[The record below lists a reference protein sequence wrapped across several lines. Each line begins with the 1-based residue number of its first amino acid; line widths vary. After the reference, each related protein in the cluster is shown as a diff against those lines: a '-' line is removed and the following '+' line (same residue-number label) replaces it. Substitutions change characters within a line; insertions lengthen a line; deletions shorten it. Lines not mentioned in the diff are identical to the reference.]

1 MYSVP
6 QSRQLTIFLCAL
18 GAGFLL
24 GILYDV
30 MRAMRLSFTTSK
42 AAVVIFDVVYFLLC
56 GILSFLFILALN
68 KGEVRFYI
76 IAGEIIGWLFY
87 YLSLGL
93 AVIKITDAFVNLFH
107 KARALL
113 FRVISAPFRLI
124 YRVFNRIFSKISQL
138 FKKTEKKSRKIRKK
152 HLPKLRLYVYNL
164 FGIISTGR
172 NVEKKG
178 GQCFGKRKSKEEK
191 ETDCT
196 G

>member
-24 GILYDV
+24 GILYDI

-42 AAVVIFDVVYFLLC
+42 AAVIIFDVVYFLLC

-87 YLSLGL
+87 YISLGV
-93 AVIKITDAFVNLFH
+93 AVIKLTDAFVSAFN
-107 KARALL
+107 KAKS
-113 FRVISAPFRLI
+113 FIFKVISAPFRLI
-124 YRVFNRIFSKISQL
+124 YRAINRICLKISTL
-138 FKKTEKKSRKIRKK
+138 FKKTEKKSEKIRKK

-164 FGIISTGR
+164 LGIISTRR
-172 NVEKKG
+172 NVSKKG
-178 GQCFGKRKSKEEK
+178 GQGFGKRKSKKEK

-196 G
+196 S